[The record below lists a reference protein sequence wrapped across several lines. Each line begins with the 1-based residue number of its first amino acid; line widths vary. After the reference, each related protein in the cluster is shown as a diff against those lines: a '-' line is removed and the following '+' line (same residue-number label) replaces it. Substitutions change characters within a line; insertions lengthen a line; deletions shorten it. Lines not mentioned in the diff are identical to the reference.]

1 MFSNIEILKRI
12 NDIAERDGRYRKEGF
27 LFVLAGLEYTVS
39 KLPHRRHLTGQ
50 ELSKGIAEYAREQY
64 GYLAGTVL
72 KNWGITKT
80 DDFGELVYLM
90 IDEGLMSKTE
100 EDKKEDFHNVF
111 NFDEEFDWKNF
122 ESPDFPERF

>member
-12 NDIAERDGRYRKEGF
+12 NAVAERDGRYRKEGF

-39 KLPHRRHLTGQ
+39 KLPQRRHLSGQ
-50 ELSKGIAEYAREQY
+50 ELSKGIAEYARDQY
-64 GYLAGTVL
+64 GYLAKTVL
-72 KNWGITKT
+72 RNWGITKT

-100 EDKKEDFHNVF
+100 EDKKEDFHDVF
-111 NFDEEFDWKNF
+111 RFDEEFRCR
-122 ESPDFPERF
+122 PVVRGVV